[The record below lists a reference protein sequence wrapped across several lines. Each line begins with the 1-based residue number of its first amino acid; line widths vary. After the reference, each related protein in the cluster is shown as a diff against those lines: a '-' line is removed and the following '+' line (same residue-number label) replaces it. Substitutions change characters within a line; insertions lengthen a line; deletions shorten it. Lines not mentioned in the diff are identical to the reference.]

1 MARREDPPVIS
12 AVSCLTIIIFGV
24 MIFVG
29 LFFFFVIRP
38 MDRQAVPPEPAEKAL
53 MTVIPAPTLTPTV
66 YATKEPQTLD
76 IHYVSEDG
84 LSIGT
89 LVQGYDTGS
98 TGLSVRPQPGTGG
111 YLNFVAPEGERFIIV
126 DGPDAKNDYVW
137 WKLESPGNPDR
148 GGWAVSDY
156 LRALN

>member
-29 LFFFFVIRP
+29 LFFFFVIRL

-84 LSIGT
+84 FRSEHWSRSTIPAAPGSASALSREPAGI
-89 LVQGYDTGS
+89 
-98 TGLSVRPQPGTGG
+98 
-111 YLNFVAPEGERFIIV
+111 
-126 DGPDAKNDYVW
+126 
-137 WKLESPGNPDR
+137 
-148 GGWAVSDY
+148 
-156 LRALN
+156 